1 MEYPKPFMGKRE
13 LMKMGLSLQYLNRA
27 IAVPGQTFA
36 FKQDP
41 SKKTS
46 PYIFDTQGFEKWRV
60 KDTVMQGKAIQRSGT
75 IA

>member
-1 MEYPKPFMGKRE
+1 MEYPKPFMQKKE
-13 LMKMGLSLQYLNRA
+13 LMDMGLTLQYLNRA

-36 FKQDP
+36 FKLDP

-46 PYIFDTQGFEKWRV
+46 PYIFDTQGFEKWRIR
-60 KDTVMQGKAIQRSGT
+60 DTAMQNKALQRRVT

>member
-1 MEYPKPFMGKRE
+1 MEYPKPFMGKKE
-13 LMKMGLSLQYLNRA
+13 LMKMGLKLQYLNRA
-27 IAVPGQTFA
+27 IATPGQTFA

-60 KDTVMQGKAIQRSGT
+60 KDTVMQGKTRQRVGT

>member
-1 MEYPKPFMGKRE
+1 MDYPKPFMGKKE

-27 IAVPGQTFA
+27 IAAPGQTFA

-60 KDTVMQGKAIQRSGT
+60 KDTVMQGKAIQRNGT